1 MVDSV
6 PFQFFCFLTKN
17 VVYGISD
24 RPNIHSHIMVPISD
38 ISDANGWRRIN
49 YTIRIS
55 NISPLFFDEKSKF
68 FYQNEAL

>member
-1 MVDSV
+1 MN
-6 PFQFFCFLTKN
+6 T
-17 VVYGISD
+17 I
-24 RPNIHSHIMVPISD
+24 
-38 ISDANGWRRIN
+38 DANGWRRIN

>member
-1 MVDSV
+1 MSKAVFES
-6 PFQFFCFLTKN
+6 LIK
-17 VVYGISD
+17 ISRLRSEMEFD
-24 RPNIHSHIMVPISD
+24 N
-38 ISDANGWRRIN
+38 NGWRRIN

>member
-1 MVDSV
+1 MTV
-6 PFQFFCFLTKN
+6 
-17 VVYGISD
+17 
-24 RPNIHSHIMVPISD
+24 HILHTPLRVQNS
-38 ISDANGWRRIN
+38 NGWRRIN